1 MGIVTAAAEQIREQ
15 ADLPI
20 ARALQAAIH
29 VLEESP
35 GLRVR
40 AHEVPLAVRENLV
53 IASPHLAL
61 GRVCVDFERRH
72 EPGRDRR
79 KVCTRWGHIPQAFLL
94 ERSLSSMECA
104 DRQYTC
110 TGYKRRLNILD
121 PGHALVEE
129 KRLGRGLGG
138 RKSGARVTC
147 TGFTTVSAMIPH
159 LHG

>member
-1 MGIVTAAAEQIREQ
+1 MGIVAAAAEQIREQ
-15 ADLPI
+15 TDLPI

-29 VLEESP
+29 VLEKSP

-72 EPGRDRR
+72 EPGRDSIVERCALVRVTFR
-79 KVCTRWGHIPQAFLL
+79 KHS
-94 ERSLSSMECA
+94 ERSLSSMEHA
-104 DRQYTC
+104 QTVNTC

-121 PGHALVEE
+121 PGHALVE
-129 KRLGRGLGG
+129 
-138 RKSGARVTC
+138 
-147 TGFTTVSAMIPH
+147 
-159 LHG
+159 

>member
-1 MGIVTAAAEQIREQ
+1 MSFYDTQRWLCHGDSRGSCRADSRADKT
-15 ADLPI
+15 DLPI

-29 VLEESP
+29 VLEKSP

-94 ERSLSSMECA
+94 ERSLSSMEHV
-104 DRQYTC
+104 QTVN
-110 TGYKRRLNILD
+110 TL
-121 PGHALVEE
+121 ALVTND
-129 KRLGRGLGG
+129 
-138 RKSGARVTC
+138 V
-147 TGFTTVSAMIPH
+147 
-159 LHG
+159 